1 MLDISFRKNRLDAPI
16 QLKLGLSEGSDVEVR
31 ITLRRRSLP
40 TNAQTNL
47 SWATV
52 ISGAL
57 AWSLTYP
64 PRIRRGQFIISLRN
78 SPASWVSD
86 RHANLIS
93 AVAKQSKGKDQL
105 TVAET
110 LPLPNK
116 TVVDRL
122 KALVAAE
129 ILALHTRLPVR
140 LTVRF
145 PSKLSRVVPP
155 DLGVILEQFSA
166 RLCLLLAFAR
176 QYAKHRPGGATPDL
190 PLTFWIGTAAAIAYY
205 IIMREEQEQPTPSA
219 DLGVILE
226 ELSRLEGYQSLQP
239 GQDRRR
245 GLVAYIVVRAL
256 QGANDLRRLSTI
268 APLLRNKPDFE
279 NIESFHF
286 TFVQPYTKKLKPY
299 LPFFTEALR
308 PHLLGNPGAL
318 AQELGLRP
326 KRAF

>member
-1 MLDISFRKNRLDAPI
+1 M
-16 QLKLGLSEGSDVEVR
+16 R

-40 TNAQTNL
+40 ADGQTVL
-47 SWATV
+47 RWSTV
-52 ISGAL
+52 ITGAL

-64 PRIRRGQFIISLRN
+64 PRIRRGQFIISLRTP
-78 SPASWVSD
+78 PASWVSH
-86 RHANLIS
+86 RHAKLIR

-105 TVAET
+105 AVAET

-116 TVVDRL
+116 TVDDRL

-129 ILALHTRLPVR
+129 ILALHTRLPVK

-145 PSKLSRVVPP
+145 PSKLNRVVPP
-155 DLGVILEQFSA
+155 GLGVILEQFSA
-166 RLCLLLAFAR
+166 RLCLLLTFAQ

-190 PLTFWIGTAAAIAYY
+190 PLTFWIGTAAAIAHY
-205 IIMREEQEQPTPSA
+205 IIMREEQEHPTPSA
-219 DLGVILE
+219 DLGAVLAE
-226 ELSRLEGYQSLQP
+226 VSRLEGYQSLQP

-256 QGANDLRRLSTI
+256 QGASDLRRLSTI

-286 TFVQPYTKKLKPY
+286 TYVQPYTKKLKPY
-299 LPFFTEALR
+299 LPSFAEVLR
-308 PHLLGNPGAL
+308 PQLLGSPGAL
-318 AQELGLRP
+318 ALELGLRP